1 MGLYGLSIFVAERR
15 VKEIGIRK
23 VLGASVPGIVSMLS
37 KDFIKLVA
45 ISFVLAVPVGWYL
58 MAEWLKGFEYKIE
71 LGFMVF
77 LLAGVVSFLIA
88 WLTIGFESVKA
99 ALGNPVKALR
109 SE

>member
-1 MGLYGLSIFVAERR
+1 M
-15 VKEIGIRK
+15 KEIGIRK
-23 VLGASVPGIVSMLS
+23 VLGASVSGIVGMLS

-45 ISFVLAVPVGWYL
+45 ISFVVAVPVGWYV
-58 MAEWLKGFEYKIE
+58 MNEWLKGFEYKIK
-71 LGFMVF
+71 LGIGVF
-77 LLAGVVSFLIA
+77 ILAGVVSFLIA